1 MTDTAVFR
9 RLDLFAGL
17 DEGALRRAVGE
28 LDAVV
33 VPAGEEFDIAA
44 SGAVC
49 GVVGGGRLALAFIAE
64 EDRERTIGMLE
75 EGDVIVRPTD
85 GWAAVGPRVRCFA
98 IEDALMHLVDR
109 ARLEAWMHDPALAAN
124 LVRVLSAQI
133 ADRELAVA
141 IALEPRVERRLL
153 LKLRQ
158 LAERWGRVTPDGIRL
173 DLRLTHQELA
183 NMVGAVRESVTIALG
198 RLASAGEIEVRNR
211 TLLIR
216 RLDDDRGRRRPRGRR
231 AVILRPRGPF
241 SLRQSIVGRAGG
253 TLRLRGGELEMT
265 VRPDGAPGLAR
276 VVQLSDGTL
285 RCQVA
290 EGDPDAVA
298 AEVRRRLSL
307 DADTSEFRE
316 RFRDDPLIGE
326 GLRRR
331 PGFRPVAR
339 GTVAQAAVAAV
350 AGQLVTWAEAA
361 AVEARVVA
369 AAAPRRAGLRLPP
382 TRAELAALSPAELA
396 ARGLSPGRALTL
408 ARLLRTLD
416 PEALRGHE
424 SRAVVARLTRERG
437 LGPWS
442 AGVVGLLGL
451 GRLDV
456 GLVGDLGLIRLAT
469 RLNGRPAGV
478 ADTAALLAPYGEW
491 AGIASLHLLAHP
503 WAVAPVRRG
512 GRATR
517 RTTPAGPRATPG
529 AAAPPPRTSPRPSPG

>member
-64 EDRERTIGMLE
+64 EERERTIGMLE

-85 GWAAVGPRVRCFA
+85 GWAAVAPRVRCFA

-183 NMVGAVRESVTIALG
+183 NMVGAVRESVTIELG

-216 RLDDDRGRRRPRGRR
+216 RLDDD
-231 AVILRPRGPF
+231 
-241 SLRQSIVGRAGG
+241 
-253 TLRLRGGELEMT
+253 
-265 VRPDGAPGLAR
+265 
-276 VVQLSDGTL
+276 
-285 RCQVA
+285 
-290 EGDPDAVA
+290 EGDGD
-298 AEVRRRLSL
+298 
-307 DADTSEFRE
+307 
-316 RFRDDPLIGE
+316 
-326 GLRRR
+326 
-331 PGFRPVAR
+331 
-339 GTVAQAAVAAV
+339 
-350 AGQLVTWAEAA
+350 AEAG
-361 AVEARVVA
+361 AR
-369 AAAPRRAGLRLPP
+369 
-382 TRAELAALSPAELA
+382 
-396 ARGLSPGRALTL
+396 
-408 ARLLRTLD
+408 
-416 PEALRGHE
+416 
-424 SRAVVARLTRERG
+424 
-437 LGPWS
+437 
-442 AGVVGLLGL
+442 
-451 GRLDV
+451 
-456 GLVGDLGLIRLAT
+456 
-469 RLNGRPAGV
+469 
-478 ADTAALLAPYGEW
+478 
-491 AGIASLHLLAHP
+491 
-503 WAVAPVRRG
+503 
-512 GRATR
+512 
-517 RTTPAGPRATPG
+517 
-529 AAAPPPRTSPRPSPG
+529 

>member
-17 DEGALRRAVGE
+17 DESALRRAVRG

-33 VPAGEEFDIAA
+33 VPAGEEFDIAV

-109 ARLEAWMHDPALAAN
+109 RRLDAWMHDPALAAN
-124 LVRVLSAQI
+124 VVRVLSAQI

-216 RLDDDRGRRRPRGRR
+216 
-231 AVILRPRGPF
+231 
-241 SLRQSIVGRAGG
+241 Q
-253 TLRLRGGELEMT
+253 
-265 VRPDGAPGLAR
+265 PD
-276 VVQLSDGTL
+276 
-285 RCQVA
+285 
-290 EGDPDAVA
+290 DAVL
-298 AEVRRRLSL
+298 E
-307 DADTSEFRE
+307 SE
-316 RFRDDPLIGE
+316 
-326 GLRRR
+326 
-331 PGFRPVAR
+331 
-339 GTVAQAAVAAV
+339 
-350 AGQLVTWAEAA
+350 
-361 AVEARVVA
+361 
-369 AAAPRRAGLRLPP
+369 
-382 TRAELAALSPAELA
+382 
-396 ARGLSPGRALTL
+396 
-408 ARLLRTLD
+408 
-416 PEALRGHE
+416 PEAG
-424 SRAVVARLTRERG
+424 AR
-437 LGPWS
+437 
-442 AGVVGLLGL
+442 
-451 GRLDV
+451 
-456 GLVGDLGLIRLAT
+456 
-469 RLNGRPAGV
+469 
-478 ADTAALLAPYGEW
+478 
-491 AGIASLHLLAHP
+491 
-503 WAVAPVRRG
+503 
-512 GRATR
+512 
-517 RTTPAGPRATPG
+517 
-529 AAAPPPRTSPRPSPG
+529 